1 MPPRLDDVLSPELV
15 LVDPGLRA
23 RARAAM
29 AVPHWA
35 PSSVEEPPPEPVV
48 VEPEPQP
55 QPQRRSRMGAPVGT
69 LVATAVASLVVSAFS
84 AGEQASGVVETDHGI
99 VSATRASGLVQ
110 PGARSGRGVRVA
122 PRVLTGAATKSDG
135 IVPYVVPSSPAT
147 SSTSRSGRASAPSAR
162 TVTASPTARG
172 GSRSVTTPAYDLE
185 LVRDGSVI
193 YSTRFRSADV
203 GLPRTWWRDGVTYTI
218 QPEDRAY
225 VWPIVQGRRRARP
238 LVNGALALDTRLVAL
253 FVELSRSTTRP

>member
-1 MPPRLDDVLSPELV
+1 MPPRLDDVLTPELV

-48 VEPEPQP
+48 VEPPEPEP
-55 QPQRRSRMGAPVGT
+55 RRRSRMGAPVGT
-69 LVATAVASLVVSAFS
+69 LVATAVASLVVTAFS
-84 AGEQASGVVETDHGI
+84 AGEQARGS
-99 VSATRASGLVQ
+99 LQ
-110 PGARSGRGVRVA
+110 PSARSVLGVQVAARV
-122 PRVLTGAATKSDG
+122 PTGAATDRDG
-135 IVPYVVPSSPAT
+135 IVPHPVLPSPAT
-147 SSTSRSGRASAPSAR
+147 SSTPRAGHASAPSAG
-162 TVTASPTARG
+162 TVTASPTALGRP
-172 GSRSVTTPAYDLE
+172 RSVTTSSYDLE

-193 YSTRFRSADV
+193 YSTRSRSAEV
-203 GLPRTWWRDGVTYTI
+203 GLPRAWWRDGVTYTI

-225 VWPIVQGRRRARP
+225 VWPIVEGRRSAQP
-238 LVNGALALDTRLVAL
+238 LVNGARALDTRLVAL